1 MICTFPVHYSEPD
14 ITVELPVQAWCP
26 KAPAGRNTAH
36 PKTLRMRS
44 VSAA

>member
-1 MICTFPVHYSEPD
+1 MICTFPVHNYKPD
-14 ITVELPVQAWCP
+14 ITVELPVQAWCL

-36 PKTLRMRS
+36 PKTLRMRP